1 MGEGG
6 AIRAGR
12 DADAAPRGNEE
23 IVGLA
28 ADKIVIGKD
37 VLELVSSAM
46 YVDPMTVYREY
57 LQNAADAI
65 DDAKSAGLLA
75 AGERG
80 QVMIDVDPATR
91 SVRIRDNGVGLR
103 WPVFTRRLTALG
115 GSAKRG
121 TSARGFRGVGRLAGL
136 GYVQELIF
144 RSRTG
149 GESLVSELRWDGR
162 ALRSAFRNADYSGG
176 VADLIGHVVTSRRV
190 DPDGYPD
197 RFFEVELMGIVRVR
211 SDKLMS
217 PMAIAEYLA
226 QVAPVP
232 FSPEFKFGDEI
243 NAALSGAVELADL
256 EVRITGL
263 EQPVYRPYRDSFTDG
278 NRVSAFDE
286 VEIIKVPGMEG
297 DLAAIA
303 WLLHHDY
310 DGTIPSGSLVKGLRL
325 RCGNI
330 QVGGNTLL
338 EDLFAEPRFNGWSV
352 GEVHVVDRRIVPN
365 GRRDNFEQ
373 NSHFNNLLNHLTP
386 TARKITRLCRTNSI
400 RRRWRREFELRQEAV
415 LEKLSIL
422 AQGSLGAAGRAKMA
436 VAADQEL
443 SAMQKNAGMD
453 ALADD
458 GPEMLAGTIQGLRAE
473 LNRSIEVNGT
483 ETSPLAALPVRKRKM
498 YEHLF
503 ELVYDCSA
511 NRIAA
516 KALVDRMLK
525 KLGEPVNDPAVS
537 PGRHSKGGE
546 KSA

>member
-1 MGEGG
+1 MIGER
-6 AIRAGR
+6 AIRTAR
-12 DADAAPRGNEE
+12 NANAWPSANEE
-23 IVGLA
+23 PVGIA
-28 ADKIVIGKD
+28 ADEIVIGKD

-46 YVDPMTVYREY
+46 YVDPIAVYREY

-65 DDAKSAGLLA
+65 DEARSTGLLA
-75 AGERG
+75 GGERG

-91 SVRIRDNGVGLR
+91 SVRIRDNGVGLPWR
-103 WPVFTRRLTALG
+103 AFTRRLTALG
-115 GSAKRG
+115 ASAKRG
-121 TSARGFRGVGRLAGL
+121 TRARGFRGVGRLAGL

-144 RSRTG
+144 RSRTA

-162 ALRSAFRNADYSGG
+162 AVRSAFRNADFSGG
-176 VADLIGHVVTSRRV
+176 VADLIRHVVTARRV
-190 DPDGYPD
+190 DAGRYPD
-197 RFFEVELMGIVRVR
+197 RFFEVELKGVVRVR

-217 PMAIAEYLA
+217 PAAIAEYLA

-243 NAALSGAVELADL
+243 SGALSGAVELADL
-256 EVRITGL
+256 EVRISGL
-263 EQPVYRPYRDSFTDG
+263 EEPVYRPYRDSFTDG

-310 DGTIPSGSLVKGLRL
+310 DGTFPSGSLVKGLRL
-325 RCGNI
+325 RSGNV

-338 EDLFAEPRFNGWSV
+338 EDLFPEPRFNGWAV

-373 NSHFNNLLNHLTP
+373 NAHFNNLLNHLGP
-386 TARKITRLCRTNSI
+386 AARKIARLCRTNSI
-400 RRRWRREFELRQEAV
+400 RRRWRREFEFRQEAV
-415 LEKLSIL
+415 LEKLGIL
-422 AQGSLGAAGRAKMA
+422 AQGSLGAAGRAKIS

-443 SAMQKNAGMD
+443 SAMQKIAGMD
-453 ALADD
+453 VLADD
-458 GPEMLAGTIQGLRAE
+458 SPELRVRTVEGLRAE
-473 LNRSIEVNGT
+473 LNRSIEASGS
-483 ETSPLAALPVRKRKM
+483 EASPLAALPARKRKM

-503 ELVYDCSA
+503 ELVYECSA
-511 NRIAA
+511 NRVAA

-525 KLGEPVNDPAVS
+525 KLSEPDTDTTVS
-537 PGRHSKGGE
+537 R
-546 KSA
+546 